1 MIYFIFCY
9 TFLQQIGQESK
20 NGIITRYRITSQ
32 VNDTHSPPQFIE
44 NPSTTSHL
52 VPVNNKYSTKILLN
66 VATEVGFSTKSDS
79 SLIVPPLGQGKL
91 GVATEVLQEIWKIS
105 LYNAMEAYTYS
116 STTVN
121 HNFIRV
127 REIFA
132 RFARASLSRIF
143 PRRRPVL
150 TI

>member
-44 NPSTTSHL
+44 NPSTTNHL

-91 GVATEVLQEIWKIS
+91 GVATEVLQKYERFHRITLWKHTPI
-105 LYNAMEAYTYS
+105 LQ
-116 STTVN
+116 
-121 HNFIRV
+121 
-127 REIFA
+127 
-132 RFARASLSRIF
+132 L
-143 PRRRPVL
+143 L
-150 TI
+150 